1 MKATK
6 ILPALLFVAAAS
18 AAGAQ
23 TNVPGA
29 NFLATWDTNGDG
41 TVTLDEATALRT
53 EIFKTYDLNGDG
65 VLSEEEREA
74 MDGDRLRL
82 RDQDRDMTQDQTQS
96 GGGGNGNGA
105 GNGNGNGGQGGAT
118 TRTMTRAQ
126 QALALGDDGFLA
138 KALDTNGDG
147 LISLDEFVAGTADWL
162 ARLDKTGDG
171 VITTDD
177 FGK

>member
-6 ILPALLFVAAAS
+6 IVPALLFVAAAS

-65 VLSEEEREA
+65 FLSEDEREA

-82 RDQDRDMTQDQTQS
+82 RDQDRDMTQDQTQA
-96 GGGGNGNGA
+96 GGGK
-105 GNGNGNGGQGGAT
+105 GNGGQGGAET
-118 TRTMTRAQ
+118 QTMNRAQ
-126 QALALGDDGFLA
+126 RALALGDDGFLA